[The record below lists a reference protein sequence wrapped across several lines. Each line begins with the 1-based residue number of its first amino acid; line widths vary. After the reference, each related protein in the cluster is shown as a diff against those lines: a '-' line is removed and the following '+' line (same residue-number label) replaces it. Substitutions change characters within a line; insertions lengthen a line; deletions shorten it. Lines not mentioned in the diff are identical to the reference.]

1 MLQGVS
7 YLMAK
12 LEPKR
17 KEEWSRPIRES
28 MTIWLKGQDN
38 ITYTEKVISYKQVA
52 PLVCWVQC

>member
-1 MLQGVS
+1 MMVSCRFDYNNMLQGVS

-38 ITYTEKVISYKQVA
+38 ITYTDKV
-52 PLVCWVQC
+52 CRW

>member
-1 MLQGVS
+1 MVSCRFDYNNMLQGVS

-38 ITYTEKVISYKQVA
+38 ITYTDKV
-52 PLVCWVQC
+52 CRW